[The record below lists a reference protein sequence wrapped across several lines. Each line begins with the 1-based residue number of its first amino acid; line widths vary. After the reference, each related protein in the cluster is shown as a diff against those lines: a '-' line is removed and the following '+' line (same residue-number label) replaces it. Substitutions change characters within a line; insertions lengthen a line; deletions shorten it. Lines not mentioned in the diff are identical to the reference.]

1 MKRSEH
7 KQFLVLEASAG
18 SGKTFSLALRYVYLL
33 LEGAKIGEILAL
45 TFTNKA
51 VEEMRQRIG
60 DFLMILGGEEYTP
73 KQDELLEVLEKEYGW
88 NKKKVLALAPM
99 LLKNY
104 WAQEPKILTLDAF
117 FNSILKRFCWYVG
130 VPYQFEMKDLDK
142 ELIEERFLSS
152 LSAKQRDK
160 FLSICLQDNKRLDD
174 LLERVD
180 LAREKMVDV
189 LGGIEKI
196 EDDLGM
202 LEKEALGYAR
212 LVQDLVRSHPASSES
227 ARKAVTFETF
237 LELLNKGESWIVR
250 GEEYQYFKKLKLD
263 SEIFCKLREAVIQ
276 VLVAKEK
283 IFLNFLRE
291 FCCLYQEARDSCL
304 RQKNALS
311 FADVMLKV
319 FHLLCG
325 QHFSK
330 DFFYFRLDARISHI
344 LLDEFQDTN
353 IVQYK
358 ILLPLIEEILSGTG
372 RIGNRSFFAVGDK
385 KQSIY
390 QFRGG
395 YGELLDI
402 AKSLSS
408 EMCVENLDTNY
419 RSDSEIVYFVNEVF
433 QTQIKD
439 YFPQKPHQQG
449 GYVQIL
455 EVQDVREEEDP
466 SLKVFARIKML
477 IDDLLAHGVLLE
489 DIAILAFKN
498 SDVMALG
505 DYLKKYFKSVVTKES
520 IALSEKRD
528 AQILLKALQCALDA
542 SELDRLCLAKLLGKK
557 LGEDVEILPWRGQ
570 GLGRYIYQAIR
581 FYGLNSQVAK
591 QVLEIACESKEIKSF
606 FEKVKACRD
615 SRDDQ
620 RGLKILTIHAS
631 KGLEFEHV
639 IVLDRLSGSSKKG
652 ELFWAQYD
660 QQLNGKILVADAK
673 REKIDTYFSREVEKE
688 KQKKQQEKKNLLYVA
703 LTRACRS
710 LSIVPVLKA
719 REKSEF
725 EHIGLVQE
733 CDVLLSHTRGVL
745 EIFPKQEIPQ
755 QIEQFVSQESFG
767 LQENFLHEEEESRV
781 FDICATKRGEA
792 FHKALELFLGYGIS
806 LEKIMCY
813 LQNAYGTWITQAQL
827 QEILDSFEVIKAL
840 LKLNF
845 GLTQIKSEVSFIQN
859 FKFHRIDC
867 LLLCFDEGQTLERV
881 VVLDYKSGQMK
892 DEHNQ
897 QVQTYVE
904 FVKTQYQ
911 NVQVEGYL
919 LYLKHCELVRV

>member
-1 MKRSEH
+1 MKRSEC

-51 VEEMRQRIG
+51 AEEMRQRIG
-60 DFLMILGGEEYTP
+60 DFLMILGGDHTP
-73 KQDELLEVLEKEYGW
+73 KQDELLGALEKEYGW
-88 NKKKVLALAPM
+88 NKKSVLTLAPM

-104 WAQEPKILTLDAF
+104 WTQEPKILTLDAF
-117 FNSILKRFCWYVG
+117 FNSILKKFCWYVG
-130 VPYQFEMKDLDK
+130 VPHQFEIKDLDEEWIK
-142 ELIEERFLSS
+142 ERFLSS
-152 LSAKQRDK
+152 LSARQKDR

-189 LGGIEKI
+189 LGEIEENK
-196 EDDLGM
+196 DDLEA
-202 LEKEALGYAR
+202 LEKEALSYAR
-212 LVQDLVRSHPASSES
+212 LVQELVKSNPASSES
-227 ARKAVTFETF
+227 ARRAVAFETF
-237 LELLNKGESWIVR
+237 LELLNKGETWIVR

-263 SEIFCKLREAVIQ
+263 SEIFCKLREAVIR
-276 VLVAKEK
+276 VLTARER

-291 FCCLYQEARDSCL
+291 FCHLYQEARDAYS
-304 RQKNALS
+304 RQKNALNFS
-311 FADVMLKV
+311 DVMLKV

-325 QHFSK
+325 RHLSK
-330 DFFYFRLDARISHI
+330 EFFYFRLDARISHI

-402 AKSLSS
+402 AKSLSL
-408 EMCVENLDTNY
+408 EMRTENLDTNY
-419 RSDSEIVYFVNEVF
+419 RSDSEIVHFVNEVF

-439 YFPQKPHQQG
+439 YFPQKPHHHG

-455 EVQDVREEEDP
+455 EVQDMQEEH
-466 SLKVFARIKML
+466 SSWKVFARVKEL
-477 IDDLLAHGVLLE
+477 IDDLLVHGALLE

-498 SDVMALG
+498 SDVMELG
-505 DYLKKYFKSVVTKES
+505 DYLKKYFKSIVTKES

-528 AQILLKALQCALDA
+528 AQILLKALQCALGD
-542 SELDRLCLAKLLGKK
+542 SELDRLCLAKLLGKR

-591 QVLEIACESKEIKSF
+591 QVLGIACESKEIKSF
-606 FEKVKACRD
+606 FEKVKACKD
-615 SRDDQ
+615 SGEDQ
-620 RGLKILTIHAS
+620 KGLKILTIHAS

-660 QQLNGKILVADAK
+660 QQLHGKILVADAK
-673 REKIDTYFSREVEKE
+673 REKIDINFCAEVEKE

-703 LTRACRS
+703 LTRACKS

-725 EHIGLVQE
+725 ECIGLVQE
-733 CDVLLSHTRGVL
+733 SDVLFDRTRGVL
-745 EIFPKQEIPQ
+745 NVAPKQKSSGR
-755 QIEQFVSQESFG
+755 IEQFVVQESFG
-767 LQENFLHEEEESRV
+767 CQENFLHKEEKSEI
-781 FDICATKRGEA
+781 FDLHATKRGEA
-792 FHKALELFLGYGIS
+792 FHRGLELFLGYGIS
-806 LEKIMCY
+806 QEKIMCH
-813 LQNAYGTWITQAQL
+813 LRNAYGAWISQAKL
-827 QEILDSFEVIKAL
+827 QEILDSLETIKAL
-840 LKLNF
+840 LRLNF

-867 LLLCFDEGQTLERV
+867 LLLCLDEEKRLERV
-881 VVLDYKSGQMK
+881 VILDYKSGQAK
-892 DEHNQ
+892 DEYRQ
-897 QVQTYVE
+897 QVQAYIE
-904 FVKTQYQ
+904 FVKMQYQ